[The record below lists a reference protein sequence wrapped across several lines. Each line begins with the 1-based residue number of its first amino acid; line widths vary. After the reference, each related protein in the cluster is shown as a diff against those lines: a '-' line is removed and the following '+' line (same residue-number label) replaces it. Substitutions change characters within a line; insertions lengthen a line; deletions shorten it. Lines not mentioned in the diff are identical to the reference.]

1 MLWGVRLT
9 TVDAWMLRG
18 NLGFGASVHGD
29 ALMPPAASVIAG
41 AAASA
46 ALAAAGKVAE
56 ATRRYR
62 EAERIVE
69 EVFGGRFRLRAWALE
84 REGRLY
90 LPAPAD
96 LVVFEDERGN
106 WEEACALAPREM
118 PAAVRT
124 SGALQMLPVLETPSR
139 RKPASGWWLALDG
152 WRAWLE
158 RGDVP
163 GEKAWI
169 KAGKL
174 WVSEQRLGIAL
185 DDAVGRPEQGRIYTT
200 DAVRLEAMEPDVP
213 ETMTRTALVAVF
225 EVGGKPETPDLW
237 RFGGDGRA
245 AAARPVEDSTAS
257 ALAELG
263 KPTEAM
269 EKGFRLFAAAPLASA
284 NGWLPP
290 MVQEEGE
297 RFVWRAGD
305 AEAELVAA
313 SAPRA
318 ETVSGWD
325 LAGHAPKDAE
335 RALTTGSCWW
345 FRVRAGSAEAFFRAW
360 EQGLFAVA
368 GEHHRPR
375 PAREGSGWCWFG
387 IWNEGGR

>member
-1 MLWGVRLT
+1 LWGVRLT
-9 TVDAWMLRG
+9 TVDTWMPRG

-46 ALAAAGKVAE
+46 ALAASGKVAE
-56 ATRRYR
+56 ATRHYR
-62 EAERIVE
+62 KAEGIVE
-69 EVFGGRFRLRAWALE
+69 NVFDGRFRLRAWALE
-84 REGRLY
+84 REGQLY

-96 LVVFEDERGN
+96 LVVFEDDRGN
-106 WEEACALAPREM
+106 WEEACALRPREM

-124 SGALQMLPVLETPSR
+124 SSVLPMLPVLNTPNR
-139 RKPASGWWLALDG
+139 KKPASGWWLALDG

-158 RGDVP
+158 RGEVP
-163 GEKAWI
+163 GKEAWI
-169 KAGKL
+169 RTRKL

-200 DAVRLEAMEPDVP
+200 DAVRLEAMEPNAP

-225 EVGGKPETPDLW
+225 EVGRKPETPDMW

-245 AAARPVEDSTAS
+245 AAAQPLEESTAS

-263 KPTEAM
+263 KPPEAM

-290 MVQEEGE
+290 MVEEEGG

-318 ETVSGWD
+318 ETISGWD
-325 LAGHAPKDAE
+325 LAEHAPKAAV
-335 RALTTGSCWW
+335 RALPMGSCWW
-345 FRVRAGSAEAFFRAW
+345 FRVRAGSVRAFFQAW
-360 EQGLFAVA
+360 
-368 GEHHRPR
+368 
-375 PAREGSGWCWFG
+375 
-387 IWNEGGR
+387 